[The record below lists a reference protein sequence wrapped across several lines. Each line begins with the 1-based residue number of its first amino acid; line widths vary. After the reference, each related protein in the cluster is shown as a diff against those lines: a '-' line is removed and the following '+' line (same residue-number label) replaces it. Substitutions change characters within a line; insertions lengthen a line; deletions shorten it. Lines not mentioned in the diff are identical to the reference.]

1 MDYNMMLARVV
12 RAARLDVSLYNEVE
26 ADPRLN
32 REALMVVIIVTIL
45 SAFGS
50 LVGSFLLR
58 TNIVTVFLAFVW
70 AIVWGIAGYYVWA
83 YLTWFIG
90 TRLFKG
96 TADPGE
102 LRRTLGYAYGPQALG
117 VLAAI
122 PCVGFIPALIGAIW
136 SLVASVIAVREA
148 LDTTTGNAVITVVI
162 GWAVIL
168 VISMIVAGILGVGAV
183 GLGALSGSLQ

>member
-1 MDYNMMLARVV
+1 MLARVV